1 MSTRI
6 RTSLAGTA
14 RVAALA
20 CLVATLSVLAAP
32 VSGLAQESV
41 ARASVAQASPG
52 PAVDTVGTAIALSL
66 EEALLLAERNNP
78 SYLAARNDESAAAW
92 GVREAYGA
100 FLPTASV
107 SGGARYE
114 DRGSALFG
122 SFTAADIG
130 VTETPAYY
138 FSSYSASARW
148 ELSPRQWFQLSEQ
161 RANRRAVAADV
172 DAAESTLESV
182 VKRAYVGALR
192 ARDEVTLSR
201 EQVERAEETLTL
213 ARTRASAGVGIALDA
228 KQAEVEL
235 GRARV
240 RELTTRADHDASR
253 LRLLQQVGLE
263 LDEDVRLTTEL
274 EVFEPHWTRES
285 LLATA
290 MDGHPVLRSLRSSA
304 RARRA
309 AARTAWSAYLPTF
322 VAQAGLSGFTRQV
335 GDDNYLLERGRDAY
349 KRQMRSCEEW
359 NELNSR
365 LADPFPPDD
374 CSVHELTDVRMDSL
388 QNTVLATNRAFPF
401 DFQQQPLTVSLV
413 VSLPVFTGLS
423 RQRQVAQADALADD
437 VEHQL
442 RGERLRLTADVGAAH
457 LRLEAAYQA
466 VRIEET
472 NRLLAAE
479 QLEQARERYRVGL
492 DSFVSLT
499 EANTLKAQAD
509 QSYVSAVY
517 TFHETLADLE
527 AAVGRSLRSSHEP
540 GESREGSTR

>member
-6 RTSLAGTA
+6 RTSQGETA
-14 RVAALA
+14 RMAGLA
-20 CLVATLSVLAAP
+20 CLLAAVSSLTMLAAP
-32 VSGLAQESV
+32 GSAW
-41 ARASVAQASPG
+41 AQAPVAGSSSQRA
-52 PAVDTVGTAIALSL
+52 AVDTTGSAMPLSL
-66 EEALLLAERNNP
+66 EEALLLAARNNP
-78 SYLAARNDESAAAW
+78 GYLATRNDESAAEW

-100 FLPTASV
+100 FLPTAAM

-148 ELSPRQWFQLSEQ
+148 ELSPQSWFQLSEQ

-172 DAAESTLESV
+172 EASETALENG
-182 VKRAYVGALR
+182 VKRAYVSALR

-213 ARTRASAGVGIALDA
+213 ARTRASAGVGIPLDA

-235 GRARV
+235 GRAQVRV
-240 RELTTRADHDASR
+240 LTARADHDAAR
-253 LRLLQQVGLE
+253 LRLLQQLGLE
-263 LDEDVRLTTEL
+263 LDRDVRLTTEL
-274 EVFEPHWTRES
+274 AVFEPHWSRAS
-285 LLATA
+285 LLETA

-335 GDDNYLLERGRDAY
+335 GDDGYLLERGRDAY
-349 KRQMRSCEEW
+349 ERQMRSCQEW

-365 LADPFPPDD
+365 LANPFPPDD
-374 CSVHELTDVRMDSL
+374 CSAFELTDVRMDSL
-388 QNTVLATNRAFPF
+388 RNTVLANNRAFPF
-401 DFQQQPLTVSLV
+401 DFQKQPLTVSFV
-413 VSLPVFTGLS
+413 VSLPVFTGFS
-423 RQRQVAQADALADD
+423 RQRQVAQADAAADD
-437 VEHQL
+437 VEHLL

-466 VRIEET
+466 VLIEER

-527 AAVGRSLRSSHEP
+527 AAVGRPLRSAHEP
-540 GESREGSTR
+540 GDSLEGNSP